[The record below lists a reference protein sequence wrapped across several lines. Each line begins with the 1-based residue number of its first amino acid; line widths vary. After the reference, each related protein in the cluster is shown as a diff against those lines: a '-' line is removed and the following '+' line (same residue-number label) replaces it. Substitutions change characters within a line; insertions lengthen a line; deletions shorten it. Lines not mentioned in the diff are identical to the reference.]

1 MRSPTGLLIQHT
13 STMPTMSML
22 QLVRHA
28 NRYREILSVLVK
40 FGFKEFFED
49 AKLDLLLEKGQRI
62 FFKATATSVAT
73 VSRPARLRLALEELG
88 PTFIKL
94 GQILSTRP
102 DLLPPE
108 YIEELQK
115 LQADVPAVEWPKIKA
130 QLEED
135 LGDLAEIFES
145 IDEVP
150 MAAASMA
157 QAHRAVLRDGSQ
169 PIVLKVLRPGID
181 RIVNAD
187 VEILEAVAEWVS
199 RHATNLPMDPIAV
212 VAEFSEAIGHELNFL
227 HEGRNTDLFRAN
239 LEEGEQAWFPLV
251 YWDITR
257 RRVLGLEEIKGVLLS
272 KWREAKLTD
281 DQRETLV
288 RNGAYTVLRQVL
300 DIGFFHADPHP
311 GNLFLLDDGR
321 LCFIDCGMA
330 GRVDKETVTD
340 LANLI
345 HGVASS
351 DIDKLYDAFI
361 ALGQVDEDSINRRG
375 VRKDLQ
381 SFLDE
386 FTGISFDKLDMGAML
401 RTFTEG
407 LRKHHIQCPA
417 DIVLMIKAL
426 TTIEGVAEDI
436 DPDFD
441 LVGFAKP
448 HVERL
453 IKQQYSW
460 RAIQNRIKRN
470 AGKWVTLSDRLPG
483 RLTTLLDR
491 IGSSKFRIGLE
502 MDGVESMERTVY
514 HSSRQISYSV
524 LIASMILA
532 SAVLVLAS
540 SRGGSTTLG
549 WIGFIG
555 FIVSFFMALLIVLE
569 NVWAKL
575 QARKH
580 NRR

>member
-1 MRSPTGLLIQHT
+1 MAG
-13 STMPTMSML
+13 MSML

-62 FFKATATSVAT
+62 FSKVPARSVAT
-73 VSRPARLRLALEELG
+73 VSRPARLRMALEELG

-108 YIEELQK
+108 YITELQK
-115 LQADVPAVEWPKIKA
+115 LQADVPAVEWPRIKA

-135 LGDLAEIFES
+135 LGDLSDLFES

-157 QAHRAVLRDGSQ
+157 QAHRAVLRDGSR
-169 PIVLKVLRPGID
+169 PIVLKVLRPGIE
-181 RIVNAD
+181 RVVGAD
-187 VEILEAVAEWVS
+187 VEILEAVADWVA
-199 RHATNLPMDPIAV
+199 RHSTNLPIDPISV
-212 VAEFSEAIGHELNFL
+212 VGEFSEAIGHELDFL
-227 HEGRNTDLFRAN
+227 HEGRNTDLFRSN
-239 LEEGEQAWFPLV
+239 LEEGEQAWFPIV
-251 YWDITR
+251 HWEVTR
-257 RRVLGLEEIKGVLLS
+257 KRVLGLEEIKGVLLS
-272 KWREAKLTD
+272 KWREAALTAE
-281 DQRETLV
+281 QRELLV

-345 HGVASS
+345 HGVASN

-361 ALGQVDEDSINRRG
+361 ALGQVDEDSINRRS

-386 FTGISFDKLDMGAML
+386 FTGVSFDKLDMGAML

-407 LRKHHIQCPA
+407 LRKHRIQCPA

-441 LVGFAKP
+441 LVSFAKP

-460 RAIQNRIKRN
+460 RAIRNRIKRN
-470 AGKWVTLSDRLPG
+470 AGKWLTLADRMPG
-483 RLTTLLDR
+483 RLTTLLER
-491 IGSSKFRIGLE
+491 IGSSKFRVGL
-502 MDGVESMERTVY
+502 DVEGIQSMERTMY

-524 LIASMILA
+524 LVAAMILA
-532 SAVLVLAS
+532 SSVLVLAS

-549 WIGFIG
+549 WIGFVG
-555 FIVSFFMALLIVLE
+555 FLVSFLLALLIVLE
-569 NVWAKL
+569 NIWAKL
-575 QARKH
+575 QARRHKH
-580 NRR
+580 H